1 MPKVKES
8 HLIAYH
14 LFCNL
19 KKFSLRNYLQRN
31 KNIKYE
37 DFKDFLIN
45 KKVQPPNKDYFDL
58 VKKSLHN
65 EFQKNEIQEKEV
77 VQEKKQDVPKLK
89 KPKRKRKKSSNE
101 TSST

>member
-37 DFKDFLIN
+37 DFKTFLIN
-45 KKVQPPNKDYFDL
+45 KKVQPPNRDYFHL
-58 VKKSLHN
+58 VKNSIIK
-65 EFQKNEIQEKEV
+65 EEQKNLVSEELKVEKDSPKTTR
-77 VQEKKQDVPKLK
+77 KK
-89 KPKRKRKKSSNE
+89 KRKKIE
-101 TSST
+101 TDTA

>member
-37 DFKDFLIN
+37 DFKTFLIN

-58 VKKSLHN
+58 VKKSIIK
-65 EFQKNEIQEKEV
+65 EEQKDSSSEELKVEKTEIKTT
-77 VQEKKQDVPKLK
+77 
-89 KPKRKRKKSSNE
+89 KRKRKKSSNE
-101 TSST
+101 TSSA